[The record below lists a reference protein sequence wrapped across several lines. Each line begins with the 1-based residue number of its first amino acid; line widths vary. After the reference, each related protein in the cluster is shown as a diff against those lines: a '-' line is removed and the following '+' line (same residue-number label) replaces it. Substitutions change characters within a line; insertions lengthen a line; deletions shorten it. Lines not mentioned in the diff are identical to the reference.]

1 MKKRNENLKKE
12 LVDYAWSFYGSTDG
26 HYSEFFDHSLDR
38 SHLIEAVDIL
48 ENYCHEKG
56 YDFGTDSYHREVIR
70 DLILTLYDYP
80 EIQTMPIDGYHHLEH
95 GYTTDLISEWY
106 KNSFKQT
113 ENNN

>member
-1 MKKRNENLKKE
+1 
-12 LVDYAWSFYGSTDG
+12 
-26 HYSEFFDHSLDR
+26 
-38 SHLIEAVDIL
+38 
-48 ENYCHEKG
+48 
-56 YDFGTDSYHREVIR
+56 VIR

-113 ENNN
+113 ENNNYSS